1 MLVMNTCNTVFL
13 FVFYYLNTLVLIP
26 RLLFAKKWIWYCFS
40 IILFLAG
47 FVFIPNRVAKAIN
60 GTDDFFQNAGNK
72 EIRIPINA
80 NDTGRWIFQQDD
92 TRQLDSMMNVKLY
105 KNNRKSNHF
114 KKVKPPITYV
124 FFLLVFTIGTSVS
137 LTQQWLRT
145 EQTNKAI
152 ENEKLSTELSF
163 LKTQINP
170 HFFFNTLNNI
180 YSLAIIQSDKTATAV
195 IKLSSIMRYILTET
209 KTDHVPLENEVSFL
223 KNFIDLQLVRLT
235 DKVTVHFEA
244 DNINPNTQVAPL
256 LFIAFVENAFK
267 YGVSTKEPTTIDI
280 TLANTANGIQFT
292 VRNTI
297 VNAENAIHETTG
309 IGINN
314 VKRRLDL
321 LYPGKHQLQVTDTG
335 EVFTVSLE
343 IVTT

>member
-1 MLVMNTCNTVFL
+1 MNTCNTVFL

-47 FVFIPNRVAKAIN
+47 FIFIPNRVAKAIN
-60 GTDDFFQNAGNK
+60 GTEDVFQSNFAGNQNK
-72 EIRIPINA
+72 GGIEEKDSA
-80 NDTGRWIFQQDD
+80 NWKDFNHQEHKF
-92 TRQLDSMMNVKLY
+92 DSMVNSRFFKTPY
-105 KNNRKSNHF
+105 KTRRIKNKG
-114 KKVKPPITYV
+114 KPPITYV

-195 IKLSSIMRYILTET
+195 MKLSSIMRYILTET

-321 LYPGKHQLQVTDTG
+321 LYPGKHNLQVTDTG